1 MKTKLPENLT
11 ITSDSEWNSE
21 TRHED
26 KFIIIDG
33 AVEHADQIEVLARK
47 IQEIISYLESK

>member
-1 MKTKLPENLT
+1 MKTKAPKNLI

-21 TRHED
+21 TRRED
-26 KFIIIDG
+26 KFLIIDG
-33 AVEHADQIEVLARK
+33 AAGHSEQIEVLAKK